1 MADDAPHPLASR
13 LDEIQGR
20 WGSIASAR
28 LDAMPDRAIFEDQ
41 PAEDQPARR
50 QLRWEQTIP
59 KRYLWAT
66 LDDIDDA
73 RARETMQLWADT
85 CSERN
90 LIIAGPVGVG
100 KTHAAIAAARA
111 RHDRGEEVEF
121 WPVVNLL
128 DGLRPSSDVSDTLF
142 ARLTADA
149 DVLILD
155 DLGRQNQTEWV
166 AERLYAIVNQR
177 WMDEK
182 PTIVTTTF
190 DQQRLTR
197 QVGEHMV
204 DRLATGLDVVQLS
217 GRSRRQER
225 P

>member
-1 MADDAPHPLASR
+1 MDEPHPLASR
-13 LDEIQGR
+13 LDEIHGR
-20 WGSIASAR
+20 WGSIAKAR
-28 LDAMPDRAIFEDQ
+28 LDAMPDRSEWEDRPQ
-41 PAEDQPARR
+41 KDEELRR

-66 LDDIDDA
+66 LADFA
-73 RARETMQLWADT
+73 ESRARSTMQLWADT
-85 CSERN
+85 ASSRN
-90 LIIAGPVGVG
+90 LIVCGPVGVG

-111 RHDRGEEVEF
+111 RHERGEEV
-121 WPVVNLL
+121 
-128 DGLRPSSDVSDTLF
+128 DGLRPGSDVSDTLF

-155 DLGRQNQTEWV
+155 DLGRQKQSEWV

-182 PTIVTTTF
+182 PIIVTTTF
-190 DQQRLTR
+190 DQKRLTPLL
-197 QVGEHMV
+197 GEHMV
-204 DRLATGLDVVQLS
+204 SRLVGGVDVVQLT
-217 GRSRRQER
+217 GDDRRLT